1 LEKAG
6 KLSGWEAQ
14 RDKPSGVSAPER
26 PKGGM
31 YMAQTFEEISAAD
44 FFLP

>member
-6 KLSGWEAQ
+6 KLGGWEAQ
-14 RDKPSGVSAPER
+14 RHKRSEVSAPER

-31 YMAQTFEEISAAD
+31 AMAQTFEEISAAD